1 MTNEHDPVEPIVEQ
15 QAYQGDSPGTLLRKA
30 REARGLS
37 QQQLADSLRLR
48 VVIVQYME
56 TDAFDKLA
64 SPTFVRGYLRSLSKA
79 LETDPAPIFE
89 AFEKMGFDAPTNNNV
104 KLQSFSKRKVR
115 ERSDFQLK
123 WISYALIIIVIGL
136 AVAWWAQQSDFSW
149 DTIFGSD
156 DAPTA
161 SEFRAAQEDG
171 RITVSNRPANS
182 VSSASS
188 TTEEQGTIAE
198 GEAEPML
205 ESAVQASDLSTATM
219 QEAEPNS
226 DTLAEVGEQPSTLDT
241 AIIAPAATP
250 AVDASEMTADQSD
263 PANETITNEGASEQA
278 IEPAAAAATATG
290 TDSLTMVF
298 SDRCWVR
305 VIDATGETIAIGEK
319 VMGYEMPLTGTAP
332 FDIILCKPEAVTLT
346 YNGESVD
353 LSEYRR
359 NRSVTMTL
367 N

>member
-48 VVIVQYME
+48 LVIVQYME

-89 AFEKMGFDAPTNNNV
+89 AFEKMGFDVPTNNNV

-161 SEFRAAQEDG
+161 SEFRASQEDG
-171 RITVSNRPANS
+171 RIAVSSRPPN
-182 VSSASS
+182 SASS
-188 TTEEQGTIAE
+188 ATSVDEEQGTIAE
-198 GEAEPML
+198 GEAEPVL
-205 ESAVQASDLSTATM
+205 ESDVQASDLSTTSMSATDM
-219 QEAEPNS
+219 SAADPDDS
-226 DTLAEVGEQPSTLDT
+226 APTEVDEQPSTMDTAMDT

-250 AVDASEMTADQSD
+250 AVDANEMAED
-263 PANETITNEGASEQA
+263 
-278 IEPAAAAATATG
+278 EPDTATTSPAG

-298 SDRCWVR
+298 SDRCWIR

-346 YNGESVD
+346 YNGDSVD

>member
-1 MTNEHDPVEPIVEQ
+1 MTNEHDPVEPVVEQ

-89 AFEKMGFDAPTNNNV
+89 AFEKMGFDVPTNNNV

-156 DAPTA
+156 DAPSS
-161 SEFRAAQEDG
+161 SEFRASQEDG
-171 RITVSNRPANS
+171 RIAVSNRPSN
-182 VSSASS
+182 SASS
-188 TTEEQGTIAE
+188 ATSVDEEQGTIAD
-198 GEAEPML
+198 GEAEPVL
-205 ESAVQASDLSTATM
+205 ESDVQASDLSTASM
-219 QEAEPNS
+219 QEVQPDSGAAVEA
-226 DTLAEVGEQPSTLDT
+226 DEQPATVDTAIETAMDT

-250 AVDASEMTADQSD
+250 AVDATEMAED
-263 PANETITNEGASEQA
+263 
-278 IEPAAAAATATG
+278 EPAIDTAATSPAD
-290 TDSLTMVF
+290 TDTLTMVF
-298 SDRCWVR
+298 SDRCWIR

>member
-1 MTNEHDPVEPIVEQ
+1 MTNEHDPVEPVVEQ

-89 AFEKMGFDAPTNNNV
+89 AFEKMGFDVPTNNNV

-156 DAPTA
+156 DAPSS
-161 SEFRAAQEDG
+161 SEFRASQEDG
-171 RITVSNRPANS
+171 RIAVSNRPSN
-182 VSSASS
+182 SASS
-188 TTEEQGTIAE
+188 ATSVDEEQGTIAE
-198 GEAEPML
+198 GEAEPVL
-205 ESAVQASDLSTATM
+205 ESDVQASDLSTTSMSAADM
-219 QEAEPNS
+219 SAAEPDDS
-226 DTLAEVGEQPSTLDT
+226 APTEVDEQPTTVDT
-241 AIIAPAATP
+241 AMEIAIIAPAATP
-250 AVDASEMTADQSD
+250 AVEVTEMAED
-263 PANETITNEGASEQA
+263 
-278 IEPAAAAATATG
+278 EPDTATTSSAD